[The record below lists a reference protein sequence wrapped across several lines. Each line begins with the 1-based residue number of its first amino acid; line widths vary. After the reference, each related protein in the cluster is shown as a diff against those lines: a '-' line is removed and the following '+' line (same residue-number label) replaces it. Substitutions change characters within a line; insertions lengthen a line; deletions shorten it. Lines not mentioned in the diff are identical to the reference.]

1 AEDLEEAPGAASPTQ
16 QTEDEWARGMAR
28 LTGDCSVNYRGPWPE
43 FVQPRLVKTCK
54 SARRDNG
61 ENLLREFRG
70 YLPTAMFLL
79 VPFFALAMKLW
90 YWRPKR
96 YYIEHLVFQVFNH
109 SAFFIAA
116 CLVQLASFF
125 LPGLA
130 DALSFALV
138 VYFFF
143 YCHRSLRNYYGQGRK
158 TTILKFL
165 SLGIVYMQLM
175 VVGFLMVGL
184 ATVI

>member
-1 AEDLEEAPGAASPTQ
+1 
-16 QTEDEWARGMAR
+16 
-28 LTGDCSVNYRGPWPE
+28 
-43 FVQPRLVKTCK
+43 
-54 SARRDNG
+54 
-61 ENLLREFRG
+61 
-70 YLPTAMFLL
+70 MFLL

-96 YYIEHLVFQVFNH
+96 YYIEHLVFQVYNH